1 MPADICIREKS
12 EKVLEKAQELGWR
25 DPGGYE
31 TKFLDADDWGELK
44 RKIKDARE
52 DAEILVFEGDDE
64 KLLRKVASDHR
75 VDVILDPRVGEK
87 GQCIDKVIAEEAA
100 EKNVAIGLSL
110 EKMLG
115 AGKEQNYRILS
126 SWREILETCE
136 KYGADYIFTT
146 AASQVSELR
155 SPRDLASVLDSL
167 GFDGKRAVELQEE
180 ILKRNLEK
188 QGEEHVRGGVR
199 KREE

>member
-25 DPGGYE
+25 DPGDYE
-31 TKFLDADDWGELK
+31 TRFLDADGWGELK
-44 RKIKDARE
+44 RRIKESRE
-52 DAEILVFEGDDE
+52 DAEIIVFEGDDE
-64 KLLRKVASDHR
+64 KPLRKAASDHR

-87 GQCIDKVIAEEAA
+87 GQGIDKVIAEEAA

-115 AGKEQNYRILS
+115 AGKEQRYRILS
-126 SWREILETCE
+126 SWRDILETCE

-146 AASQVSELR
+146 GASRVSELR
-155 SPRDLASVLDSL
+155 SPRDLASALESL
-167 GFDGKRAVELQEE
+167 AFDGKRAVELQEE
-180 ILKRNLEK
+180 ILERNLEK
-188 QGEEHVRGGVR
+188 QGVEHVRGGVS